1 MPLRAFA
8 ASRYDFHE
16 KVRLEGLAAGGLDEL
31 LAEAGVGVL
40 PLIYDLLIFDELFLE
55 ELDATSQSGVAC
67 RLGRVLG
74 AYEGGFDA
82 SGVVGAGLEEG
93 EVLQAILL
101 ACPAIDETDGAVD
114 FAGGEELL
122 DGADVGGA
130 VEVVVTHLDKPIHL
144 QFVKHGSALPAAV
157 PIV

>member
-1 MPLRAFA
+1 MGGG
-8 ASRYDFHE
+8 
-16 KVRLEGLAAGGLDEL
+16 LEGLAAGGLDEL

-40 PLIYDLLIFDELFLE
+40 PLINDLLIFDELFLE
-55 ELDATSQSGVAC
+55 ELDATSQGGVAC

-74 AYEGGFDA
+74 AYEGCFDA
-82 SGVVGAGLEEG
+82 AGVMGAGLEEG

-101 ACPAIDETDGAVD
+101 ACPAIDEADGAVD

-122 DGADVGGA
+122 NGADVGGT

-144 QFVKHGSALPAAV
+144 KFVKHGSALPAAV